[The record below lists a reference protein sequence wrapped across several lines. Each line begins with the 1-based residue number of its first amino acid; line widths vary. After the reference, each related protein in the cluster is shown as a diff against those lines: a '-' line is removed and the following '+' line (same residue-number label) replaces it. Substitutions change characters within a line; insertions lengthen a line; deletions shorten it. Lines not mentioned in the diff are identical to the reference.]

1 MAEIITLKNGEDIC
15 VGFKDEALEILE
27 IIEEHLGMQF
37 RNFVDGYII
46 RENVMGNVANC
57 TDLIDSNLRAMED
70 RNEIISNVANDLLD
84 CLRKND
90 DLNSAY
96 EELYDYAEKIK
107 NESENIQGNID
118 DANKYNDEVIDQ
130 FIFGL

>member
-1 MAEIITLKNGEDIC
+1 MAKIITLKNGEDIC

-27 IIEEHLGMQF
+27 IIEEHLGWQF
-37 RNFVDGYII
+37 RNFVDEYII
-46 RENVMGNVANC
+46 RENVMDNVANN

-70 RNEIISNVANDLLD
+70 RNEIITDTADDLLD
-84 CLRKND
+84 CLKEND

-130 FIFGL
+130 LFKL

>member
-1 MAEIITLKNGEDIC
+1 MAKIITLKNGEDIC

-27 IIEEHLGMQF
+27 IIEEHLGWQF
-37 RNFVDGYII
+37 RNFVDEYII
-46 RENVMGNVANC
+46 GENVMDNVANN
-57 TDLIDSNLRAMED
+57 TDLIDNNLRVMED
-70 RNEIISNVANDLLD
+70 RNEIISDTANDLLD
-84 CLRKND
+84 CLKKND

-130 FIFGL
+130 LFKM

>member
-27 IIEEHLGMQF
+27 IIEEHLGRQF
-37 RNFVDGYII
+37 RNLVNEYII
-46 RENVMGNVANC
+46 RENVMDNVANN

-70 RNEIISNVANDLLD
+70 RNEIITDTADDLLD

-118 DANKYNDEVIDQ
+118 DTNRYNDEVIDQ
-130 FIFGL
+130 LFKM

>member
-27 IIEEHLGMQF
+27 IIEEHLGRQF
-37 RNFVDGYII
+37 RNLVNEYII
-46 RENVMGNVANC
+46 RENVMDNVANN

-70 RNEIISNVANDLLD
+70 RNEIITDTADDLLD

-118 DANKYNDEVIDQ
+118 DANRYNDEVIDQ
-130 FIFGL
+130 IFKM

>member
-27 IIEEHLGMQF
+27 IIEEHLGRQF
-37 RNFVDGYII
+37 RNLVNEYII
-46 RENVMGNVANC
+46 RENVMDNVANN

-70 RNEIISNVANDLLD
+70 RNEIITDAVDDLLD
-84 CLRKND
+84 CLKEND

-130 FIFGL
+130 LFKL

>member
-27 IIEEHLGMQF
+27 IIEEHLGRQF
-37 RNFVDGYII
+37 RNLVNEYII
-46 RENVMGNVANC
+46 RENVMDNVANN
-57 TDLIDSNLRAMED
+57 TDFIDSNLRAMED
-70 RNEIISNVANDLLD
+70 RNEIITDTADNLLN
-84 CLRKND
+84 CLKEND
-90 DLNSAY
+90 DLNSVY

-130 FIFGL
+130 LFKL

>member
-27 IIEEHLGMQF
+27 IIEEHLGRQF
-37 RNFVDGYII
+37 RNFVDEYII
-46 RENVMGNVANC
+46 RENVMDNVANN

-70 RNEIISNVANDLLD
+70 RNEIISDIADDLLD
-84 CLRKND
+84 CLKEND

-130 FIFGL
+130 LFKL